1 MITAL
6 FVWCLARNLIPAEA
20 LWGSV
25 FADVFIIAIV
35 FEALAIIFK
44 KGKND

>member
-25 FADVFIIAIV
+25 LADLAIV
-35 FEALAIIFK
+35 GMICETILRII
-44 KGKND
+44 KGKK